1 MLTSIH
7 YLGGFLEE
15 LISRYGYI
23 AIFILTFVEGESV
36 LIAAGF
42 LAYNGYLNPHA
53 VALVSAAASYIGH
66 GAFFLIA
73 LYRREPFLKLA
84 RKVINVN
91 LPKFESFMGKYGIA
105 SIFISQW
112 LYGFRLLS
120 AAILGFARMGTK
132 KYFTFQ
138 LISCLIWAYICTF
151 GGYFFG
157 ATLKNL
163 LGSLKKYEPHI
174 AIGIL
179 VAGFIIWFIR
189 NIRKKNNKGS

>member
-1 MLTSIH
+1 MPTSI
-7 YLGGFLEE
+7 YCPGGFLEE

-42 LAYNGYLNPHA
+42 LAYNGYLNTHA
-53 VALVSAAASYIGH
+53 VALVSAAASYVGH

-84 RKVINVN
+84 KKVINVN

-120 AAILGFARMGTK
+120 AAILGLARMGTK

-157 ATLKNL
+157 ATLKNA
-163 LGSLKKYEPHI
+163 LGNIKKYEFHI
-174 AIGIL
+174 ALGIV
-179 VAGFIIWFIR
+179 VAGFIIWFIGYVR
-189 NIRKKNNKGS
+189 RRKRKN